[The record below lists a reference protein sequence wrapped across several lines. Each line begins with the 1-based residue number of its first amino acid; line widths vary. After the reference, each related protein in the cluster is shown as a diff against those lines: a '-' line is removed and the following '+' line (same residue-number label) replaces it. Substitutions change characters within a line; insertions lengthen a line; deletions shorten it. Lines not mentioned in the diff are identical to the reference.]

1 MRQSATERAAAPS
14 LPRAPGVGAGV
25 GASVVVG
32 AGDVVGAGVG
42 AGVGAQVPWMT
53 PHDVAS
59 HKVPSN
65 AYNNGRMCNL
75 SKIRHQPRS
84 WSKAEAWANIE
95 SMSGALWTAQ
105 PPMSRLKAEA

>member
-25 GASVVVG
+25 GASVVGAGDVVG
-32 AGDVVGAGVG
+32 AGVGAGVVGAGVGAGVVGAGVVGAGVG

-59 HKVPSN
+59 H
-65 AYNNGRMCNL
+65 
-75 SKIRHQPRS
+75 
-84 WSKAEAWANIE
+84 
-95 SMSGALWTAQ
+95 GAL
-105 PPMSRLKAEA
+105 KNAE